1 MVAELATTLT
11 PASDE
16 DRLLQAEALVR
27 AYCGWH
33 IAPVRTHTVVV
44 SSFDA
49 TLVLPTLRLVEVVSV
64 VASDG
69 TVLDPIDYRAD
80 PAGVITRNG
89 AHVTPWGY
97 HFGWGHAWGD
107 LTVTY
112 RHGYDTPPADVTAVV
127 QGLASRAKAGTT
139 GLASR
144 TMGPFSESYGAD
156 LFGTDREVLARYRLP
171 ARA

>member
-97 HFGWGHAWGD
+97 HFGWA
-107 LTVTY
+107 
-112 RHGYDTPPADVTAVV
+112 TP
-127 QGLASRAKAGTT
+127 GGT
-139 GLASR
+139 
-144 TMGPFSESYGAD
+144 
-156 LFGTDREVLARYRLP
+156 
-171 ARA
+171 

>member
-1 MVAELATTLT
+1 MVAELATTLA

-69 TVLDPIDYRAD
+69 TTVVDPADYRAT
-80 PAGVITRNG
+80 PAGVITRTG
-89 AHVTPWGY
+89 HLSPWGY

-107 LTVTY
+107 LTVTF
-112 RHGYDTPPADVTAVV
+112 RHGHDTPPADVTAVV
-127 QGLASRAKAGTT
+127 QGLASRAKAGTA
-139 GLASR
+139 GLSSR
-144 TMGPFSESYGAD
+144 VMGPFQEHFAAD
-156 LFGTDREVLARYRLP
+156 LFGTDREALARYRLP
-171 ARA
+171 ARP

>member
-1 MVAELATTLT
+1 MVAELATTLA

-33 IAPVRTHTVVV
+33 IAPVRTQTVVV

-49 TLVLPTLRLVEVVSV
+49 TLVLPTLRLVDVLSV

-69 TVLDPIDYRAD
+69 IPLDPADYTAH
-80 PAGVITRNG
+80 PAGFITRSRYPG
-89 AHVTPWGY
+89 PS

-107 LTVTY
+107 LTVTF
-112 RHGYDTPPADVTAVV
+112 RHGYDAPPADVTAVV
-127 QGLASRAKAGTT
+127 QSLGSRAKAGTT

-144 TMGPFSESYGAD
+144 TMGPFSESYAAD
-156 LFGTDREVLARYRLP
+156 LFGTEREALARYRLP